1 MELHETLGI
10 TSELLEK
17 IRGIILR
24 YSKINKA
31 VIFGSRARGNYKKT
45 SDIDICI
52 YSREMSPM
60 DINLVEDELRQLNT
74 PLDFDLVH
82 FERISKEA
90 LKCNIEKD
98 GVEIYVKG

>member
-1 MELHETLGI
+1 MELYEKIGI

-17 IRGIILR
+17 IRSIILR
-24 YSKINKA
+24 YSKIDRA

-52 YSREMSPM
+52 YGREMSCM
-60 DINLVEDELRQLNT
+60 DINLMEDKLRQLNT
-74 PLDFDLVH
+74 PLDFDVVY
-82 FERISKEA
+82 FENISKEV
-90 LKCNIEKD
+90 LKRNIEED

>member
-1 MELHETLGI
+1 MELYEKIGI

-17 IRGIILR
+17 IRSIILR
-24 YSKINKA
+24 YSKIDRA

-52 YSREMSPM
+52 YGREMNCM
-60 DINLVEDELRQLNT
+60 DINLMEDELRQLNT
-74 PLDFDLVH
+74 PLDFDVVY
-82 FERISKEA
+82 FENISKEA